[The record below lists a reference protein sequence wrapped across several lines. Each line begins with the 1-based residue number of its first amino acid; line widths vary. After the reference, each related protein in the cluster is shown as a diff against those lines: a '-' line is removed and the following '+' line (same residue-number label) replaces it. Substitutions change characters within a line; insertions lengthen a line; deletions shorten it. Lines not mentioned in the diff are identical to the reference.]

1 MHSVLCPLDLG
12 GHEGPI
18 TLGAI
23 LFLAVPSVLRIRCW
37 GMSPQPQEHLS
48 GLSEG

>member
-1 MHSVLCPLDLG
+1 MHWVLCPLDLG

-18 TLGAI
+18 MLGAV
-23 LFLAVPSVLRIRCW
+23 LFLAVPCALRIRFW
-37 GMSPQPQEHLS
+37 GMSPQPQKHLS